1 MNKELNVA
9 RVLKQLVSILEEYDF
24 VLYYDKR
31 FESLKPQID
40 DEHDYLYHEYLN
52 EKYHPLTY
60 LKFRDSES
68 KTDYNLDYRDTFTH
82 TLHYSKYL
90 YPMPQ
95 NPRSLNM
102 ETYLDPYH
110 EYNENEAKE
119 LAEEIF
125 NELVSKNNQDFEP
138 TGDANLGPNYAR
150 PTKYREFIILTKEP
164 LTREMLTE
172 QIYQEL
178 EPHYGPVLLDEPFYA
193 GVKPLDETKCTI
205 SITPD
210 LRIKVSVTSE
220 AYPRH
225 EHIMRCGVRIQ
236 YCEYDE
242 NTQELVEYV
251 GVKYS
256 TDKTIESP
264 LVLNATIQELLERI
278 KMVKD

>member
-1 MNKELNVA
+1 MDKELNVA
-9 RVLKQLVSILEEYDF
+9 RVLKQLVYILEENDF

-31 FESLKPQID
+31 FKSSAPQID
-40 DEHDYLYHEYLN
+40 GEHDYLYHNFLDNPYS
-52 EKYHPLTY
+52 PLTY
-60 LKFRDSES
+60 LHFRDSES
-68 KTDYNLDYRDTFTH
+68 KVDYHLDYRDVFTH

-95 NPRSLNM
+95 NPISHKM
-102 ETYLDPYH
+102 ETYLDPYKIYS
-110 EYNENEAKE
+110 EVEAKE
-119 LAEEIF
+119 LAEKIY
-125 NELVSKNNQDFEP
+125 NELISIETVQI
-138 TGDANLGPNYAR
+138 G
-150 PTKYREFIILTKEP
+150 TKAQQTKHREFITLTKEP
-164 LTREMLTE
+164 PTRETLAKR
-172 QIYQEL
+172 IYNEL
-178 EPHYGPVLLDEPFYA
+178 EPHYGTVFLDEPFYPS
-193 GVKPLDETKCTI
+193 VEPLDETKCTI

>member
-1 MNKELNVA
+1 MDKELNVA
-9 RVLKQLVSILEEYDF
+9 RVLKQLVYILEDNDF

-40 DEHDYLYHEYLN
+40 DEHDYLYHDAFDGPYS
-52 EKYHPLTY
+52 PMTY
-60 LKFRDSES
+60 LQFRDSES
-68 KTDYNLDYRDTFTH
+68 KVDYNLDYRDVFTH

-95 NPRSLNM
+95 NPFSLKM
-102 ETYLDPYH
+102 ETYLDPYKVYS
-110 EYNENEAKE
+110 EAEAKE

-125 NELVSKNNQDFEP
+125 NELVSKNNQNF
-138 TGDANLGPNYAR
+138 APNDTR
-150 PTKYREFIILTKEP
+150 PTKHREFITLTKEP
-164 LTREMLTE
+164 PTRETLAE
-172 QIYQEL
+172 RIYKEL

>member
-1 MNKELNVA
+1 MDKELNVA
-9 RVLKQLVSILEEYDF
+9 RVLKQLVYILEENDF

-31 FESLKPQID
+31 FKSSAPQID
-40 DEHDYLYHEYLN
+40 GEHDYLYHNFLDNPYS
-52 EKYHPLTY
+52 PLTY
-60 LKFRDSES
+60 LHFRDSES
-68 KTDYNLDYRDTFTH
+68 KIDYHLDYRDVFTH

-95 NPRSLNM
+95 NPFSLKM
-102 ETYLDPYH
+102 ETYLDPYKIYS
-110 EYNENEAKE
+110 EAEAKE
-119 LAEEIF
+119 LAEEIY
-125 NELVSKNNQDFEP
+125 NELMNVKTVQS
-138 TGDANLGPNYAR
+138 ASNYQQ
-150 PTKYREFIILTKEP
+150 TKYREFITLTKGP
-164 LTREMLTE
+164 RTRENLAE
-172 QIYQEL
+172 HIYEEL
-178 EPHYGPVLLDEPFYA
+178 EPHYGTVFLDEPFYPS
-193 GVKPLDETKCTI
+193 VEPLDETKCTI

>member
-1 MNKELNVA
+1 MISGNIIVT
-9 RVLKQLVSILEEYDF
+9 
-24 VLYYDKR
+24 
-31 FESLKPQID
+31 KP
-40 DEHDYLYHEYLN
+40 
-52 EKYHPLTY
+52 
-60 LKFRDSES
+60 F
-68 KTDYNLDYRDTFTH
+68 
-82 TLHYSKYL
+82 
-90 YPMPQ
+90 
-95 NPRSLNM
+95 
-102 ETYLDPYH
+102 
-110 EYNENEAKE
+110 
-119 LAEEIF
+119 
-125 NELVSKNNQDFEP
+125 
-138 TGDANLGPNYAR
+138 
-150 PTKYREFIILTKEP
+150 
-164 LTREMLTE
+164 
-172 QIYQEL
+172 
-178 EPHYGPVLLDEPFYA
+178 
-193 GVKPLDETKCTI
+193 VKPLDETKCTI

>member
-1 MNKELNVA
+1 MDKELNVA
-9 RVLKQLVSILEEYDF
+9 RVLKQLVYILEENDF

-40 DEHDYLYHEYLN
+40 DEHDYLYHDSFDGPYS
-52 EKYHPLTY
+52 PMTY
-60 LKFRDSES
+60 LRFRDSES
-68 KTDYNLDYRDTFTH
+68 KTDYNLDYRDVFTH

-95 NPRSLNM
+95 NPFSHKM
-102 ETYLDPYH
+102 ETYLDPYKVYS
-110 EYNENEAKE
+110 EAEAKE

-125 NELVSKNNQDFEP
+125 DELMDVEKIPLGSNN
-138 TGDANLGPNYAR
+138 ASS
-150 PTKYREFIILTKEP
+150 TKYHEFITLTKEP
-164 LTREMLTE
+164 LTQEALTE
-172 QIYQEL
+172 RIYKEL
-178 EPHYGPVLLDEPFYA
+178 EPHYGPVLLDEPFYV

-210 LRIKVSVTSE
+210 LHIKVSVTSE
-220 AYPRH
+220 EYPRK
-225 EHIMRCGVRIQ
+225 EHIVRCGIRIQ

-278 KMVKD
+278 NLVKG